1 VAELAR
7 RRQAVNRAGTVE
19 VSLAATS
26 ADLGHLRELADAGV
40 GRALV
45 RPWKSSKDAL
55 DGMRRFADQILPD
68 IQAPSA
74 SPA

>member
-7 RRQAVNRAGTVE
+7 RRQSAGRAGTVE
-19 VSLAATS
+19 ISLAATN
-26 ADLGHLRELADAGV
+26 ADLDHLHDLADAGV

-55 DGMRRFADQILPD
+55 EGMRRFADQILPD
-68 IQAPSA
+68 IQGS
-74 SPA
+74 